1 MDKMSWKESFKN
13 YAKKQAPDEACG
25 LLAIIKGKETFWPCK
40 NLAEGKFEFF
50 ILDPDDWAECEDTG
64 EVIGVIHSHPVGA
77 ATPSD
82 TDRAACEH
90 LGFPY
95 YIYSIE
101 HDHWEQFEPSGWKAP
116 SLIGRRFIWGKYD
129 CWSIVTDWFKES
141 KNINIRYWPR
151 PKRIK
156 DFISN
161 PYFEKVLTESNF
173 IKQKSTD
180 DIKIAD
186 VLLFQSFTGNLDH
199 VAVYIGDNMILNH
212 NIKALSCR
220 EPFDLRYQQALR
232 GVYRYAA

>member
-1 MDKMSWKESFKN
+1 MTWKETFIK
-13 YAKKQAPDEACG
+13 YAQEQAPEEACG

-95 YIYSIE
+95 FIYSIE
-101 HDHWEQFEPSGWKAP
+101 HDHWELFEPTGWKAP
-116 SLIGRRFIWGKYD
+116 SLIGRKFIWGKYD
-129 CWSIVTDWFKES
+129 CWSIVTDWFQEN
-141 KNINIRYWPR
+141 KNINIKYWKR
-151 PKRIK
+151 PKKIK
-156 DFISN
+156 DFINN
-161 PYFEKVLTESNF
+161 PEFEFALPKLNF
-173 IKQKSTD
+173 IKQSNNK
-180 DIKIAD
+180 DIKIGD
-186 VLLFQSFTGNLDH
+186 VLLFQSITGNLDH

-212 NIKALSCR
+212 NIRALSCR
-220 EPFDLRYQQALR
+220 ELFDLRYQQALR

>member
-1 MDKMSWKESFKN
+1 MTWKESFIK
-13 YAKKQAPDEACG
+13 YAKEQAPEEACG

-64 EVIGVIHSHPVGA
+64 EIIGVIHSHPVGA
-77 ATPSD
+77 AIPSD
-82 TDRAACEH
+82 TDKAACEH

-101 HDHWEQFEPSGWKAP
+101 HDHWEFFEPTGWKAP
-116 SLIGRRFIWGKYD
+116 SLIGRKFIWGKY
-129 CWSIVTDWFKES
+129 IK
-141 KNINIRYWPR
+141 YWER
-151 PKRIK
+151 PKKIR
-156 DFISN
+156 DFINN
-161 PYFEKVLTESNF
+161 PEFEFALPKLNF
-173 IKQKSTD
+173 IKQSNNK
-180 DIKIAD
+180 DIKIGD
-186 VLLFQSFTGNLDH
+186 VLLFQSVTGNLDH

-220 EPFDLRYQQALR
+220 ELFDLRYQQALR